1 MSAKVSGF
9 GLPRAIPDAVRKES
23 RYNSPSE
30 EAVADIIL
38 HQYAVS
44 PFSEKIRK
52 IFAHKKISWRSVEQ
66 PVIMP
71 KPKLVP
77 LTGGYRRIPV
87 LQIGADV
94 WCDTGIIIRKID
106 ELKPEPTLYPGG
118 LAAAADTMNQWA
130 DRRMF
135 WSTTPV
141 IFSKLEVAKEFIEDR
156 SKMMRGANFGE
167 IARSAPDS
175 RNHLRAFLEILDR
188 QLATQPFLLGDSF
201 SLADAACFH
210 PVWFLRAEPTAF
222 GLAQKFPNL
231 MLWFE
236 RIDAM
241 GYGDVRPM
249 DPDEALQI
257 AKDSAP
263 ATDENVD
270 SRDPNELMAGTRVS
284 VTPDDY
290 AFDPV
295 TGRVVVSTIH
305 EIAIEREDPELGR
318 IVNHFPKI
326 GFRIAAV

>member
-1 MSAKVSGF
+1 M
-9 GLPRAIPDAVRKES
+9 PE
-23 RYNSPSE
+23 
-30 EAVADIIL
+30 IIL
-38 HQYAVS
+38 HQYATS

-52 IFAHKKISWRSVEQ
+52 IFAHKKITWRSVEQ

-94 WCDTGIIIRKID
+94 WCDTGIIVRKIE
-106 ELKPEPTLYPGG
+106 ELNPTPTIYPEG
-118 LAAAADTMNQWA
+118 LSAAADVMNQWA
-130 DRRMF
+130 DRRLF

-141 IFSKLEVAKEFIEDR
+141 IFEKLAAVVPKEFIEDR
-156 SKMMRGANFGE
+156 SKMMQGANFAD

-175 RNHLRAFLEILDR
+175 RNQLRAFLEILDR
-188 QLATQPFLLGDSF
+188 QLASRAFLLGDSF

-210 PVWFLRAEPTAF
+210 SVWFLRAEPTAF
-222 GLAQKFPNL
+222 GVAQKFPHL
-231 MLWFE
+231 MRWFD

-241 GYGDVRPM
+241 GNGEVRPM
-249 DPDEALQI
+249 DPDEALKI
-257 AKDSAP
+257 ARDSAP
-263 ATDENVD
+263 ATAENVD
-270 SRDPNELMAGTRVS
+270 SRDPNGLEAGTRVA

-295 TGRVVVSTIH
+295 VGRVVVSSIH
-305 EIAIEREDPELGR
+305 EIAIEREVPELGR

-326 GFRIAAV
+326 GFRIAAA

>member
-1 MSAKVSGF
+1 M
-9 GLPRAIPDAVRKES
+9 PE
-23 RYNSPSE
+23 
-30 EAVADIIL
+30 IIL
-38 HQYAVS
+38 HQYATS

-52 IFAHKKISWRSVEQ
+52 IFAHKKITWRSVEQ

-94 WCDTGIIIRKID
+94 WCDTGIIVRKID
-106 ELKPEPTLYPGG
+106 ELNPTPTIYPEG
-118 LAAAADTMNQWA
+118 LSAAADVMNQWA
-130 DRRMF
+130 DRRLF

-141 IFSKLEVAKEFIEDR
+141 IFEKLAAVVPKEFIEDR
-156 SKMMRGANFGE
+156 SKMMQGANFAD

-175 RNHLRAFLEILDR
+175 RNQLRAFLEILDR
-188 QLATQPFLLGDSF
+188 QLASRAFLLGDSF

-222 GLAQKFPNL
+222 GLAQKFPHL
-231 MLWFE
+231 MRWFD

-241 GYGDVRPM
+241 GNGEVRPM
-249 DPDEALQI
+249 DPDEALKI

-263 ATDENVD
+263 ATAENVD
-270 SRDPNELMAGTRVS
+270 SRDPNGLEAGTRVA

-295 TGRVVVSTIH
+295 VGQSGRQH
-305 EIAIEREDPELGR
+305 DP
-318 IVNHFPKI
+318 
-326 GFRIAAV
+326 

>member
-1 MSAKVSGF
+1 M
-9 GLPRAIPDAVRKES
+9 PE
-23 RYNSPSE
+23 
-30 EAVADIIL
+30 IIL
-38 HQYAVS
+38 HQYVNS

-94 WCDTGIIIRKID
+94 WSDTGIIIRKID
-106 ELKPEPTLYPGG
+106 ELAPEPTLYPGG
-118 LAAAADTMNQWA
+118 LTAAADTMNQWA
-130 DRRMF
+130 DRRLF

-141 IFSKLEVAKEFIEDR
+141 IFEKLAAVVPKEFIEDR
-156 SKMMRGANFGE
+156 SKMMQGANFGD

-175 RNHLRAFLEILDR
+175 RNQLSAYLEILDR
-188 QLATQPFLLGDSF
+188 QLASRPFLLGDSF

-222 GLAQKFPNL
+222 GLAKKFPNL
-231 MLWFE
+231 MRWFE

-249 DPDEALQI
+249 DPDEALKI
-257 AKDSAP
+257 AKDSTP
-263 ATDENVD
+263 ATRENVD
-270 SRDPNELMAGTRVS
+270 ASDPNDLRAGTRIS

-290 AFDPV
+290 GFDPV

-305 EIAIEREDPELGR
+305 EIAIERDAPELGK

-326 GFRIAAV
+326 GFRIASA

>member
-1 MSAKVSGF
+1 M
-9 GLPRAIPDAVRKES
+9 PE
-23 RYNSPSE
+23 
-30 EAVADIIL
+30 IIL
-38 HQYAVS
+38 HQYVNS

-52 IFAHKKISWRSVEQ
+52 VFAHKKISWRSVEQ

-94 WCDTGIIIRKID
+94 WCDTGIILRKID

-118 LAAAADTMNQWA
+118 LTAAADTMNQWA

-141 IFSKLEVAKEFIEDR
+141 VFEKLGASVPKEFIEDR
-156 SKMMRGANFGE
+156 SKMMQGANFNE
-167 IARSAPDS
+167 LMRAAPDA
-175 RNHLRAFLEILDR
+175 RNQLRAFLEILDR
-188 QLATQPFLLGDSF
+188 QLATSPFLLGNSF

-210 PVWFLRAEPTAF
+210 PVWFLRAEPSAF
-222 GLAQKFPNL
+222 GLAQKFANL
-231 MLWFE
+231 MRWFE
-236 RIDAM
+236 RVDAM

-249 DPDEALQI
+249 DPDEALRI
-257 AKDSAP
+257 AKDSTP

-270 SRDPNELMAGTRVS
+270 SRDPNELLAGTRVS

-290 AFDPV
+290 GFDPV
-295 TGRVVVSTIH
+295 TGRVVVNTIH
-305 EIAIEREDPELGR
+305 EIAIEREVPELGR

-326 GFRIAAV
+326 GFRIAKA

>member
-1 MSAKVSGF
+1 MSANLSVFWWRAEIVCSKNRAASPAEEIVS
-9 GLPRAIPDAVRKES
+9 E
-23 RYNSPSE
+23 
-30 EAVADIIL
+30 IIL
-38 HQYAVS
+38 HQYVTS

-94 WCDTGIIIRKID
+94 WSDTGIIIRKID
-106 ELKPEPTLYPGG
+106 ELYPEPTIYPNG
-118 LAAAADTMNQWA
+118 LTAAAETMNQWA
-130 DRRMF
+130 DRRFF

-141 IFSKLEVAKEFIEDR
+141 IFEKLAAVVPKEFIEDR
-156 SKMMRGANFGE
+156 SKMMRGANFAE
-167 IARSAPDS
+167 IGCAAPDA
-175 RNHLRAFLEILDR
+175 RNQLRGFLDILDR
-188 QLATQPFLLGDSF
+188 QLASRVFLLGDSF

-222 GLAQKFPNL
+222 GLAQKFTHL
-231 MLWFE
+231 MRWFD
-236 RIDAM
+236 RVDAM
-241 GYGDVRPM
+241 GYGDVHPM
-249 DPDEALQI
+249 DPDEALKI
-257 AKDSAP
+257 AKDSTP
-263 ATDENVD
+263 ATAENVD
-270 SRDPNELMAGTRVS
+270 SRDPNRLEAGTRVS

-305 EIAIEREDPELGR
+305 EIAIEREVPELGR

>member
-1 MSAKVSGF
+1 M
-9 GLPRAIPDAVRKES
+9 PE
-23 RYNSPSE
+23 
-30 EAVADIIL
+30 IIL
-38 HQYAVS
+38 HQYATS

-87 LQIGADV
+87 LQIGAEI
-94 WCDTGIIIRKID
+94 WCDTGIIVRKIE
-106 ELKPEPTLYPGG
+106 ELNPAPTIYPDG
-118 LAAAADTMNQWA
+118 LSAAADTMNQWV
-130 DRRMF
+130 DRRLF

-141 IFSKLEVAKEFIEDR
+141 IFEKLAAVVPKEFIEDR
-156 SKMMRGANFGE
+156 SKMMQGANFGE

-175 RNHLRAFLEILDR
+175 RNQLRAFLEILDR
-188 QLATQPFLLGDSF
+188 QLASRAFLLGDSF

-210 PVWFLRAEPTAF
+210 PVWFLRAEPTSFA
-222 GLAQKFPNL
+222 LAQKFRHL
-231 MLWFE
+231 MRWFD

-249 DPDEALQI
+249 DPDDALKV

-263 ATDENVD
+263 ATAGNVD
-270 SRDPNELMAGTRVS
+270 ASDPNGLKAGARVS

-290 AFDPV
+290 GFDPV
-295 TGRVVVSTIH
+295 TGTVVVSTIQ
-305 EIAIEREDPELGR
+305 EIAIERNVPELGR

-326 GFRIAAV
+326 GFRIAAA

>member
-1 MSAKVSGF
+1 M
-9 GLPRAIPDAVRKES
+9 PE
-23 RYNSPSE
+23 
-30 EAVADIIL
+30 IIL
-38 HQYAVS
+38 HQYVNS

-52 IFAHKKISWRSVEQ
+52 IFAHKKITWRSVEQ

-71 KPKLVP
+71 KPKLVQ

-94 WCDTGIIIRKID
+94 WSDTGIIIRKID
-106 ELKPEPTLYPGG
+106 ELKPEPTVYPGG
-118 LAAAADTMNQWA
+118 LTAAADTMNQWA
-130 DRRMF
+130 DRRLF

-141 IFSKLEVAKEFIEDR
+141 IFEKLGAMVPKEFIEDR
-156 SKMMRGANFGE
+156 SKMMQGANFGE
-167 IARSAPDS
+167 IAKAAPDA
-175 RNHLRAFLEILDR
+175 RNQLRAFLEILDR
-188 QLATQPFLLGDSF
+188 QLSSRPFLLGDSF

-222 GLAQKFPNL
+222 GIAQKFSHL
-231 MLWFE
+231 MRWFE
-236 RIDAM
+236 RVDAM
-241 GYGDVRPM
+241 GYGEVSPM
-249 DPDEALQI
+249 DPDEALKI

-263 ATDENVD
+263 ATAEKVD
-270 SRDPNELMAGTRVS
+270 SSDPNGLKAGTRVS

-290 AFDPV
+290 GFDPV

-305 EIAIEREDPELGR
+305 EIAIERDVPELGK

>member
-1 MSAKVSGF
+1 M
-9 GLPRAIPDAVRKES
+9 PE
-23 RYNSPSE
+23 
-30 EAVADIIL
+30 IIL
-38 HQYAVS
+38 HQYVNS

-52 IFAHKKISWRSVEQ
+52 ILAYKKIAWRAVEQ

-94 WCDTGIIIRKID
+94 WCDSGIIIRKLE
-106 ELKPEPTLYPGG
+106 ELHPEPSLYPRGME
-118 LAAAADTMNQWA
+118 AACNALNMWA
-130 DRRMF
+130 DRRIF

-141 IFSKLEVAKEFIEDR
+141 IFEKLAAVVPKEFIEDR
-156 SKMMRGANFGE
+156 SKMMQGADFAQIGK
-167 IARSAPDS
+167 AAPDAL
-175 RNHLRAFLEILDR
+175 NQLRAFLQLLDSS
-188 QLATQPFLLGDSF
+188 LASQSYILGDRF

-222 GLAQKFPNL
+222 SHAQKFPNL
-231 MLWFE
+231 MRWFE

-241 GYGDVRPM
+241 GYGAMTPM
-249 DPDEALQI
+249 DADEALRI
-257 AKDSAP
+257 AKAANP
-263 ATDENVD
+263 ATQPSSDPA
-270 SRDPNELMAGTRVS
+270 DPNGVKPGARIA

-295 TGRVVVSTIH
+295 VGTVVLSTIQ
-305 EIAIEREDPELGR
+305 EIAIEREDPAVGR

-326 GFRIAAV
+326 GFRISAA